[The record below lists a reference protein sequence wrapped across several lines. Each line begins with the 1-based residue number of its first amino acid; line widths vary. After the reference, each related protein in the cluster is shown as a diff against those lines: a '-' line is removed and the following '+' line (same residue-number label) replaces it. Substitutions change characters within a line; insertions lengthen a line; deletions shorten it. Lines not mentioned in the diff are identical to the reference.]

1 VANKILVIDDS
12 LSVRK
17 QVQAMLPKGNFQV
30 LEAKDGQ
37 EGLKLINQERPN
49 LIMLDFLMPK
59 MNGLEVYKQL
69 QSKPELQKIPLV
81 IMSGRREEVLEKIP
95 EPAFNKYFEF
105 ILKPFEQKDLIAGI
119 QSAMKKAKL
128 PREAPA
134 PAAATAPAA
143 APAPAPAPAAADGA
157 GAAEIQ
163 ALKQQIAKMQAEI
176 EALKKQQAQIMTFIK
191 SKLK

>member
-1 VANKILVIDDS
+1 MANKILVIDDS

-81 IMSGRREEVLEKIP
+81 IMSGRREEVIEKIP

-105 ILKPFEQKDLIAGI
+105 ILKPFEQKDLVAAI
-119 QSAMKKAKL
+119 QSAMKKSKL

-134 PAAATAPAA
+134 PAKAAAAPAAPAA
-143 APAPAPAPAAADGA
+143 APAAAADGA
-157 GAAEIQ
+157 GAADIQ
-163 ALKQQIAKMQAEI
+163 ALKQQIDKMQAEI
-176 EALKKQQAQIMTFIK
+176 EALKKQQAQIMAFIK

>member
-1 VANKILVIDDS
+1 
-12 LSVRK
+12 
-17 QVQAMLPKGNFQV
+17 
-30 LEAKDGQ
+30 
-37 EGLKLINQERPN
+37 
-49 LIMLDFLMPK
+49 
-59 MNGLEVYKQL
+59 
-69 QSKPELQKIPLV
+69 
-81 IMSGRREEVLEKIP
+81 MSGRREEVLEKIP

>member
-59 MNGLEVYKQL
+59 MNGLEVYQQL
-69 QSKPELQKIPLV
+69 QAKPELQKIPLV

-119 QSAMKKAKL
+119 QSAMKKSKL
-128 PREAPA
+128 PREPLAGKPAAPA
-134 PAAATAPAA
+134 KEPTPAAA
-143 APAPAPAPAAADGA
+143 GA
-157 GAAEIQ
+157 GAGDIQ
-163 ALKQQIAKMQAEI
+163 ALKQQMAKMQAEI
-176 EALKKQQAQIMTFIK
+176 DALKKQQAQIMAFIK
-191 SKLK
+191 QKLK

>member
-1 VANKILVIDDS
+1 MANKILVIDDS

-105 ILKPFEQKDLIAGI
+105 ILKPFEQKDLVAAI
-119 QSAMKKAKL
+119 QSAMKKSKL
-128 PREAPA
+128 PREVAAPA
-134 PAAATAPAA
+134 KPPAAPAAPAA
-143 APAPAPAPAAADGA
+143 APAAAADGA
-157 GAAEIQ
+157 GAADIQ
-163 ALKQQIAKMQAEI
+163 ALKQQIDKMQGEI
-176 EALKKQQAQIMTFIK
+176 EALKKQQGQIMAFIK

>member
-1 VANKILVIDDS
+1 MANKILVIDDS

-59 MNGLEVYKQL
+59 MGGLEVYKQL

-81 IMSGRREEVLEKIP
+81 IMSGRREEVIEKIP

-119 QSAMKKAKL
+119 QSAMKKSKL
-128 PREAPA
+128 PRDTAKAGAAPATGAA
-134 PAAATAPAA
+134 PAAAAA
-143 APAPAPAPAAADGA
+143 GA
-157 GAAEIQ
+157 GDIQ
-163 ALKQQIAKMQAEI
+163 ALTNKVAQLEAEVA
-176 EALKKQQAQIMTFIK
+176 ALKKQQAQIMAFIK